1 MDTLGHWHMD
11 VLAPRGISGSHG
23 SGPRAVPRARDQL
36 QQGDDT
42 TGIWAQG
49 TEPNVVLG
57 IPHSSLVL
65 SLSAPHSHH
74 PAPPTPHG
82 CHPGHTPAYTAQPG
96 APMAS
101 PEHGDPCPDS
111 SLDRTA
117 RSRPLA
123 CAELGFRV
131 TSKLSS
137 GPCLGQRCHR
147 GDSSQEMDRVTRHLV
162 FQLPQASH
170 RHDSLADLRANS
182 DNDVFSS
189 AQHSTQRV
197 ENGYSWKRRSQ
208 SPSYFLEGGRD
219 VWTPSP
225 DRESKLEVVRSG
237 SLYDLRAYKGERKP
251 SKLYDDD
258 EQDLY
263 RVPPPNISPEKAREL
278 EDERKEVIRSQVMRK
293 SSTIA
298 ERWSSV
304 DELSSIS
311 PGVGSQGEGR
321 HTGSVPTSFAICF
334 DKPGRS
340 ATPVDPENIDTEQIN
355 FSAARQQFLMLEKT
369 SPGSF
374 FSPGQQTMSPR
385 PESVTKVSREEWYS
399 PEMAT
404 KAMRGYGSARA
415 SSQSSTDQVYGV
427 SLYKTPEKEEVYAP
441 RKAHMERYPIGKTSI
456 LTKAWSREDLDS
468 GLGEMY
474 NEATAGYAS
483 DGSTSN
489 ETFHADL
496 RASSNGLG
504 KETRASSETP
514 IEREIRMAMERE
526 ENLWKERGMQ
536 RLTSSSELVEIQA
549 KPVLNIH
556 TSPGPGRKG
565 KDRGRAS
572 LYVQREIEQ
581 ETKREEDLK
590 RQGRLLGAYD
600 RGTQQELE
608 ERRRVFEQEE
618 APPQKPTPLKR
629 AEERRSWVKEFVVEQ
644 PSSPSPAED
653 TRATRSI
660 PSYTASIA
668 HFQLSQPRFT
678 ASERSREQP
687 SVSQHASASASKWG
701 SEDAWG
707 GKLPGSTP
715 SPASTA
721 VLPREY
727 LSLSFWKPKV
737 SFAEDMGTQSP
748 LRRDDG
754 REEQYRLRTWKP
766 QTSALIEEEIRSDL
780 QREEELQAQR
790 RRLMGASGEDVLQ
803 EGSRSRHSSAASG
816 ASGNY
821 SVSSSPASSPA
832 SHQTGILGLISSF
845 TPLRVTSSSQG
856 SAETLTPD
864 SSHSSPFEERRRRVK
879 EDGKYAGIEPV
890 DKVNTE
896 VVESTRV
903 FRHKSL
909 MAQRWEAGQYVRDED

>member
-1 MDTLGHWHMD
+1 
-11 VLAPRGISGSHG
+11 
-23 SGPRAVPRARDQL
+23 
-36 QQGDDT
+36 DD
-42 TGIWAQG
+42 
-49 TEPNVVLG
+49 E
-57 IPHSSLVL
+57 
-65 SLSAPHSHH
+65 
-74 PAPPTPHG
+74 
-82 CHPGHTPAYTAQPG
+82 
-96 APMAS
+96 
-101 PEHGDPCPDS
+101 
-111 SLDRTA
+111 
-117 RSRPLA
+117 
-123 CAELGFRV
+123 
-131 TSKLSS
+131 
-137 GPCLGQRCHR
+137 
-147 GDSSQEMDRVTRHLV
+147 
-162 FQLPQASH
+162 
-170 RHDSLADLRANS
+170 
-182 DNDVFSS
+182 
-189 AQHSTQRV
+189 
-197 ENGYSWKRRSQ
+197 
-208 SPSYFLEGGRD
+208 
-219 VWTPSP
+219 
-225 DRESKLEVVRSG
+225 
-237 SLYDLRAYKGERKP
+237 
-251 SKLYDDD
+251 

-278 EDERKEVIRSQVMRK
+278 EDERREVIRSQVMRK

-321 HTGSVPTSFAICF
+321 LTGSVPTSFAICF
-334 DKPGRS
+334 DKPSPGRS
-340 ATPVDPENIDTEQIN
+340 VTPVDPENIDTEQIN

-369 SPGSF
+369 NPGSF
-374 FSPGQQTMSPR
+374 FSPGQQSVSPR

-404 KAMRGYGSARA
+404 KATRGYGSASA
-415 SSQSSTDQVYGV
+415 SSQSRTDKSVYQLYGV
-427 SLYKTPEKEEVYAP
+427 A
-441 RKAHMERYPIGKTSI
+441 
-456 LTKAWSREDLDS
+456 
-468 GLGEMY
+468 
-474 NEATAGYAS
+474 
-483 DGSTSN
+483 SN
-489 ETFHADL
+489 ETFNVDL
-496 RASSNGLG
+496 RTSN
-504 KETRASSETP
+504 KETRVSNETP

-526 ENLWKERGMQ
+526 ENLWKERGIQ
-536 RLTSSSELVEIQA
+536 RLTSSSELVEIQT
-549 KPVLNIH
+549 KPVLNMH
-556 TSPGPGRKG
+556 LSPGPGRKG

-581 ETKREEDLK
+581 ETKREEDLR

-608 ERRRVFEQEE
+608 ERKRAFEQEE
-618 APPQKPTPLKR
+618 VPPQKPTPLKR
-629 AEERRSWVKEFVVEQ
+629 AEERRSWFKEFAVEQ

-653 TRATRSI
+653 TRSGRSV

-668 HFQLSQPRFT
+668 HFQLSQPRFA
-678 ASERSREQP
+678 ASDRSREQP
-687 SVSQHASASASKWG
+687 LVSQHASASTSKWG
-701 SEDAWG
+701 SEDSWG

-727 LSLSFWKPKV
+727 FSLSLWKPKV
-737 SFAEDMGTQSP
+737 SFVEDMGTQSP
-748 LRRDDG
+748 LRREDG
-754 REEQYRLRTWKP
+754 REEQYRLRTGKP

-780 QREEELQAQR
+780 QREEELQEQRRR
-790 RRLMGASGEDVLQ
+790 RRLMDTYSDGVPQ

-821 SVSSSPASSPA
+821 SVSGSPASSPA

-879 EDGKYAGIEPV
+879 EEGKYAGIEPV

-903 FRHKSL
+903 FRHKSV

>member
-1 MDTLGHWHMD
+1 
-11 VLAPRGISGSHG
+11 
-23 SGPRAVPRARDQL
+23 
-36 QQGDDT
+36 DD
-42 TGIWAQG
+42 
-49 TEPNVVLG
+49 E
-57 IPHSSLVL
+57 
-65 SLSAPHSHH
+65 
-74 PAPPTPHG
+74 
-82 CHPGHTPAYTAQPG
+82 
-96 APMAS
+96 
-101 PEHGDPCPDS
+101 
-111 SLDRTA
+111 
-117 RSRPLA
+117 
-123 CAELGFRV
+123 
-131 TSKLSS
+131 
-137 GPCLGQRCHR
+137 
-147 GDSSQEMDRVTRHLV
+147 
-162 FQLPQASH
+162 
-170 RHDSLADLRANS
+170 
-182 DNDVFSS
+182 
-189 AQHSTQRV
+189 
-197 ENGYSWKRRSQ
+197 
-208 SPSYFLEGGRD
+208 
-219 VWTPSP
+219 
-225 DRESKLEVVRSG
+225 
-237 SLYDLRAYKGERKP
+237 
-251 SKLYDDD
+251 

-311 PGVGSQGEGR
+311 TGVGSQGESR
-321 HTGSVPTSFAICF
+321 HIGSVPMSFAISF
-334 DKPGRS
+334 DKASPGR
-340 ATPVDPENIDTEQIN
+340 AVTPVDPENIDTEQIN

-369 SPGSF
+369 NPGSF
-374 FSPGQQTMSPR
+374 FSPGQQAMSPR

-404 KAMRGYGSARA
+404 KAARGYGSAGA
-415 SSQSSTDQVYGV
+415 SSQSRTDKSVSQVYGV
-427 SLYKTPEKEEVYAP
+427 SSYKTPKKEEVYAP
-441 RKAHMERYPIGKTSI
+441 REAHTE
-456 LTKAWSREDLDS
+456 
-468 GLGEMY
+468 
-474 NEATAGYAS
+474 
-483 DGSTSN
+483 SN
-489 ETFHADL
+489 
-496 RASSNGLG
+496 
-504 KETRASSETP
+504 ETP

-526 ENLWKERGMQ
+526 ENLWKERGIQ
-536 RLTSSSELVEIQA
+536 RLTSSSELVEIQT

-556 TSPGPGRKG
+556 ASPGPGRKG
-565 KDRGRAS
+565 KDKSRAS

-600 RGTQQELE
+600 RGTQQELD
-608 ERRRVFEQEE
+608 ERRKVFEQEE
-618 APPQKPTPLKR
+618 APLQKPTPPKQ
-629 AEERRSWVKEFVVEQ
+629 AEERRSWVREFVVEQ
-644 PSSPSPAED
+644 PSSPSPTED
-653 TRATRSI
+653 TRGGRSI

-668 HFQLSQPRFT
+668 HFQLSQPRFA
-678 ASERSREQP
+678 ASDRSREQP
-687 SVSQHASASASKWG
+687 SVSQHASASTSKWG
-701 SEDAWG
+701 SEDSWG

-737 SFAEDMGTQSP
+737 SFTEDMGTQSP
-748 LRRDDG
+748 LRREDG

-766 QTSALIEEEIRSDL
+766 QTSAMIEEEIRSDL
-780 QREEELQAQR
+780 QREEELQEQR
-790 RRLMGASGEDVLQ
+790 RRLMAAYSDGAPQ

-821 SVSSSPASSPA
+821 SVSGSPASSPA

-903 FRHKSL
+903 FRHKSV

>member
-1 MDTLGHWHMD
+1 
-11 VLAPRGISGSHG
+11 
-23 SGPRAVPRARDQL
+23 
-36 QQGDDT
+36 
-42 TGIWAQG
+42 
-49 TEPNVVLG
+49 
-57 IPHSSLVL
+57 
-65 SLSAPHSHH
+65 
-74 PAPPTPHG
+74 
-82 CHPGHTPAYTAQPG
+82 
-96 APMAS
+96 
-101 PEHGDPCPDS
+101 
-111 SLDRTA
+111 
-117 RSRPLA
+117 
-123 CAELGFRV
+123 
-131 TSKLSS
+131 
-137 GPCLGQRCHR
+137 
-147 GDSSQEMDRVTRHLV
+147 MDRVTRHLV
-162 FQLPQASH
+162 FQLPQASP
-170 RHDSLADLRANS
+170 RHDSLADLRASS
-182 DNDVFSS
+182 DDDVFSS
-189 AQHSTQRV
+189 TQHSTQRV
-197 ENGYSWKRRSQ
+197 ENGYSWRRRSQ

-251 SKLYDDD
+251 SKLYDDE

-298 ERWSSV
+298 ERWSSM

-311 PGVGSQGEGR
+311 TGVGSQGEGR
-321 HTGSVPTSFAICF
+321 HTGTVPTSFAICF
-334 DKPGRS
+334 DKPSPGRV

-374 FSPGQQTMSPR
+374 FSPGQQSMSPR

-404 KAMRGYGSARA
+404 KSTRGYGSAGA
-415 SSQSSTDQVYGV
+415 SSQSKVDKGVYQVYGV
-427 SLYKTPEKEEVYAP
+427 SSHKTPEKEEVYSP
-441 RKAHMERYPIGKTSI
+441 RKAHTERSYPMGKTSI
-456 LTKAWSREDLDS
+456 LTKTWSREDLDS

-474 NEATAGYAS
+474 NEAAAGYAS

-489 ETFHADL
+489 ETFSVDL
-496 RASSNGLG
+496 RAGSSGLG
-504 KETRASSETP
+504 KETRVSNETP

-526 ENLWKERGMQ
+526 ENLWKERGIQ
-536 RLTSSSELVEIQA
+536 RLTSSSELVEIQT

-590 RQGRLLGAYD
+590 RQGRLLGTYD
-600 RGTQQELE
+600 KGTQQELE
-608 ERRRVFEQEE
+608 ERRKVFEQEE

-653 TRATRSI
+653 TRAGRSI
-660 PSYTASIA
+660 PGQTASIA
-668 HFQLSQPRFT
+668 HHQLSQPRFS

-687 SVSQHASASASKWG
+687 LVSQLASASASKWG
-701 SEDAWG
+701 SEDSWG

-715 SPASTA
+715 SPASSA

-727 LSLSFWKPKV
+727 FSLSLWKPKV
-737 SFAEDMGTQSP
+737 SFVEDMGTQSP
-748 LRRDDG
+748 QRREDG

-780 QREEELQAQR
+780 QREEELQEQR
-790 RRLMGASGEDVLQ
+790 RRLMDTYRDGAPQ
-803 EGSRSRHSSAASG
+803 EGSRSRHSSGKGAQGQGGREIIWWDGCRGSCVLAASCPG
-816 ASGNY
+816 R
-821 SVSSSPASSPA
+821 
-832 SHQTGILGLISSF
+832 I
-845 TPLRVTSSSQG
+845 
-856 SAETLTPD
+856 
-864 SSHSSPFEERRRRVK
+864 
-879 EDGKYAGIEPV
+879 
-890 DKVNTE
+890 
-896 VVESTRV
+896 
-903 FRHKSL
+903 
-909 MAQRWEAGQYVRDED
+909 

>member
-1 MDTLGHWHMD
+1 
-11 VLAPRGISGSHG
+11 
-23 SGPRAVPRARDQL
+23 
-36 QQGDDT
+36 DD
-42 TGIWAQG
+42 
-49 TEPNVVLG
+49 E
-57 IPHSSLVL
+57 
-65 SLSAPHSHH
+65 
-74 PAPPTPHG
+74 
-82 CHPGHTPAYTAQPG
+82 
-96 APMAS
+96 
-101 PEHGDPCPDS
+101 
-111 SLDRTA
+111 
-117 RSRPLA
+117 
-123 CAELGFRV
+123 
-131 TSKLSS
+131 
-137 GPCLGQRCHR
+137 
-147 GDSSQEMDRVTRHLV
+147 
-162 FQLPQASH
+162 
-170 RHDSLADLRANS
+170 
-182 DNDVFSS
+182 
-189 AQHSTQRV
+189 
-197 ENGYSWKRRSQ
+197 
-208 SPSYFLEGGRD
+208 
-219 VWTPSP
+219 
-225 DRESKLEVVRSG
+225 
-237 SLYDLRAYKGERKP
+237 
-251 SKLYDDD
+251 

-311 PGVGSQGEGR
+311 AGVGSQGEGR
-321 HTGSVPTSFAICF
+321 STGSVPGSFAICF
-334 DKPGRS
+334 DKPSPGRV

-369 SPGSF
+369 NPGSF

-385 PESVTKVSREEWYS
+385 LESVTKVSREEWYS

-404 KAMRGYGSARA
+404 KATRGYGSAGA
-415 SSQSSTDQVYGV
+415 SSQSRADKSVYQ
-427 SLYKTPEKEEVYAP
+427 
-441 RKAHMERYPIGKTSI
+441 
-456 LTKAWSREDLDS
+456 
-468 GLGEMY
+468 
-474 NEATAGYAS
+474 
-483 DGSTSN
+483 
-489 ETFHADL
+489 TFNVDL

-504 KETRASSETP
+504 KEMRVSNETP

-526 ENLWKERGMQ
+526 ENLWKERGIQ
-536 RLTSSSELVEIQA
+536 RLTSSSELVEIQT

-556 TSPGPGRKG
+556 ASPGPGRKG

-590 RQGRLLGAYD
+590 RQGRLLGTYD

-644 PSSPSPAED
+644 PSSPSPVED
-653 TRATRSI
+653 TRAGRSI
-660 PSYTASIA
+660 PTYTASIA
-668 HFQLSQPRFT
+668 HFQLSQPRFA

-687 SVSQHASASASKWG
+687 LVSQHASASASKWG
-701 SEDAWG
+701 SEDSWG
-707 GKLPGSTP
+707 GKRPGSTQ

-737 SFAEDMGTQSP
+737 SFVEDMGTQSP
-748 LRRDDG
+748 LRREDG

-780 QREEELQAQR
+780 QREEELQEQR
-790 RRLMGASGEDVLQ
+790 RRLMDTYSHGVPQ

-821 SVSSSPASSPA
+821 SVSGSPASSPA

-864 SSHSSPFEERRRRVK
+864 SSRSSPFEERRRRVK

-903 FRHKSL
+903 FRHKNL

>member
-1 MDTLGHWHMD
+1 
-11 VLAPRGISGSHG
+11 
-23 SGPRAVPRARDQL
+23 
-36 QQGDDT
+36 
-42 TGIWAQG
+42 
-49 TEPNVVLG
+49 
-57 IPHSSLVL
+57 
-65 SLSAPHSHH
+65 
-74 PAPPTPHG
+74 
-82 CHPGHTPAYTAQPG
+82 
-96 APMAS
+96 
-101 PEHGDPCPDS
+101 
-111 SLDRTA
+111 
-117 RSRPLA
+117 
-123 CAELGFRV
+123 
-131 TSKLSS
+131 
-137 GPCLGQRCHR
+137 
-147 GDSSQEMDRVTRHLV
+147 
-162 FQLPQASH
+162 
-170 RHDSLADLRANS
+170 
-182 DNDVFSS
+182 
-189 AQHSTQRV
+189 
-197 ENGYSWKRRSQ
+197 
-208 SPSYFLEGGRD
+208 
-219 VWTPSP
+219 
-225 DRESKLEVVRSG
+225 
-237 SLYDLRAYKGERKP
+237 
-251 SKLYDDD
+251 
-258 EQDLY
+258 
-263 RVPPPNISPEKAREL
+263 
-278 EDERKEVIRSQVMRK
+278 EDERKEVIRSQVMKK

-311 PGVGSQGEGR
+311 TGIGSQGEGR
-321 HTGSVPTSFAICF
+321 HTGSVPTSFAISF
-334 DKPGRS
+334 DKPSPGRA

-404 KAMRGYGSARA
+404 KATRGYGSAGA
-415 SSQSSTDQVYGV
+415 SSQSRTDKSV
-427 SLYKTPEKEEVYAP
+427 SQ
-441 RKAHMERYPIGKTSI
+441 
-456 LTKAWSREDLDS
+456 
-468 GLGEMY
+468 
-474 NEATAGYAS
+474 
-483 DGSTSN
+483 
-489 ETFHADL
+489 TFSVDL
-496 RASSNGLG
+496 RAGSNGLG
-504 KETRASSETP
+504 KETRVSNETP

-526 ENLWKERGMQ
+526 ENLWKERGIQ
-536 RLTSSSELVEIQA
+536 RMTSSSELVEIQT

-590 RQGRLLGAYD
+590 RQGRLLGTYD

-608 ERRRVFEQEE
+608 ERRKVFEQEE

-644 PSSPSPAED
+644 PSSPSPVED
-653 TRATRSI
+653 TRAGRSP

-668 HFQLSQPRFT
+668 HFQLSQPRFA

-687 SVSQHASASASKWG
+687 LVSQLASASASKWG
-701 SEDAWG
+701 SEDSWG

-715 SPASTA
+715 SPTSTA

-737 SFAEDMGTQSP
+737 SFVEDMGTQSP
-748 LRRDDG
+748 LRREDG

-780 QREEELQAQR
+780 QREEELQEQR
-790 RRLMGASGEDVLQ
+790 RRLMDTYSDGVPQ

-821 SVSSSPASSPA
+821 SVSGSPASSPA

-864 SSHSSPFEERRRRVK
+864 SSRSSPFEERRRRVK

>member
-1 MDTLGHWHMD
+1 
-11 VLAPRGISGSHG
+11 
-23 SGPRAVPRARDQL
+23 
-36 QQGDDT
+36 DD
-42 TGIWAQG
+42 
-49 TEPNVVLG
+49 E
-57 IPHSSLVL
+57 
-65 SLSAPHSHH
+65 
-74 PAPPTPHG
+74 
-82 CHPGHTPAYTAQPG
+82 
-96 APMAS
+96 
-101 PEHGDPCPDS
+101 
-111 SLDRTA
+111 
-117 RSRPLA
+117 
-123 CAELGFRV
+123 
-131 TSKLSS
+131 
-137 GPCLGQRCHR
+137 
-147 GDSSQEMDRVTRHLV
+147 
-162 FQLPQASH
+162 
-170 RHDSLADLRANS
+170 
-182 DNDVFSS
+182 
-189 AQHSTQRV
+189 
-197 ENGYSWKRRSQ
+197 
-208 SPSYFLEGGRD
+208 
-219 VWTPSP
+219 
-225 DRESKLEVVRSG
+225 
-237 SLYDLRAYKGERKP
+237 
-251 SKLYDDD
+251 

-298 ERWSSV
+298 ERWSSM
-304 DELSSIS
+304 DELGSIS
-311 PGVGSQGEGR
+311 TGVGSQGEGR
-321 HTGSVPTSFAICF
+321 HVGSVPTSFAIWF
-334 DKPGRS
+334 DKPSPGRA

-369 SPGSF
+369 SSGSF
-374 FSPGQQTMSPR
+374 FSPGQQAMSPR

-404 KAMRGYGSARA
+404 KATRGYGSAGA
-415 SSQSSTDQVYGV
+415 PSQSRTDSSVYQ
-427 SLYKTPEKEEVYAP
+427 
-441 RKAHMERYPIGKTSI
+441 
-456 LTKAWSREDLDS
+456 
-468 GLGEMY
+468 
-474 NEATAGYAS
+474 
-483 DGSTSN
+483 
-489 ETFHADL
+489 TFNVDL

-504 KETRASSETP
+504 KETKVSSETP

-526 ENLWKERGMQ
+526 ENLWKERGIQ
-536 RLTSSSELVEIQA
+536 RLTSSSELVEIQT

-618 APPQKPTPLKR
+618 APPQKPTPLKQ
-629 AEERRSWVKEFVVEQ
+629 AEERRSWVKESVVEQ
-644 PSSPSPAED
+644 PSSPSPVED
-653 TRATRSI
+653 TRAGRSI

-668 HFQLSQPRFT
+668 HFQLSQPRFS

-687 SVSQHASASASKWG
+687 LVSQHASASASKWG
-701 SEDAWG
+701 SEDSWG
-707 GKLPGSTP
+707 GKPPGSTP

-727 LSLSFWKPKV
+727 LNLSFWKPKV
-737 SFAEDMGTQSP
+737 SFVEDMGTQSP
-748 LRRDDG
+748 LRREDG
-754 REEQYRLRTWKP
+754 REEQYRLRTWRP

-780 QREEELQAQR
+780 QREEELQQQR
-790 RRLMGASGEDVLQ
+790 RRLMDTSSDGVPQ

-816 ASGNY
+816 ASGHY
-821 SVSSSPASSPA
+821 SVSESPASSPA
-832 SHQTGILGLISSF
+832 SHQTGVLGLISSF
-845 TPLRVTSSSQG
+845 TPLRVTSSSPG

-864 SSHSSPFEERRRRVK
+864 SSCSSPFEERRRRVK

-903 FRHKSL
+903 FRHKSV

>member
-1 MDTLGHWHMD
+1 
-11 VLAPRGISGSHG
+11 
-23 SGPRAVPRARDQL
+23 
-36 QQGDDT
+36 DD
-42 TGIWAQG
+42 
-49 TEPNVVLG
+49 E
-57 IPHSSLVL
+57 
-65 SLSAPHSHH
+65 
-74 PAPPTPHG
+74 
-82 CHPGHTPAYTAQPG
+82 
-96 APMAS
+96 
-101 PEHGDPCPDS
+101 
-111 SLDRTA
+111 
-117 RSRPLA
+117 
-123 CAELGFRV
+123 
-131 TSKLSS
+131 
-137 GPCLGQRCHR
+137 
-147 GDSSQEMDRVTRHLV
+147 
-162 FQLPQASH
+162 
-170 RHDSLADLRANS
+170 
-182 DNDVFSS
+182 
-189 AQHSTQRV
+189 
-197 ENGYSWKRRSQ
+197 
-208 SPSYFLEGGRD
+208 
-219 VWTPSP
+219 
-225 DRESKLEVVRSG
+225 
-237 SLYDLRAYKGERKP
+237 
-251 SKLYDDD
+251 

-278 EDERKEVIRSQVMRK
+278 EDERKEVIRSQVMKK

-298 ERWSSV
+298 ERWSSM

-311 PGVGSQGEGR
+311 MGSQGEGR

-334 DKPGRS
+334 DKPSPGRA

-369 SPGSF
+369 NMGSF
-374 FSPGQQTMSPR
+374 FSPGQQAMSPR
-385 PESVTKVSREEWYS
+385 PESVTKVSREAWYS
-399 PEMAT
+399 PEMAM
-404 KAMRGYGSARA
+404 KATRGYGSAGE
-415 SSQSSTDQVYGV
+415 SSQSRTD
-427 SLYKTPEKEEVYAP
+427 K
-441 RKAHMERYPIGKTSI
+441 SI
-456 LTKAWSREDLDS
+456 
-468 GLGEMY
+468 Y
-474 NEATAGYAS
+474 QPFNV
-483 DGSTSN
+483 
-489 ETFHADL
+489 DL
-496 RASSNGLG
+496 RAGSDGLG
-504 KETRASSETP
+504 KETRVSNETP

-526 ENLWKERGMQ
+526 ENLWKERGIQ
-536 RLTSSSELVEIQA
+536 RLTSSSELVEIQT

-600 RGTQQELE
+600 KGTQQELE

-644 PSSPSPAED
+644 PSSPSPVED
-653 TRATRSI
+653 TRAGRSI

-668 HFQLSQPRFT
+668 HFQLSQPRFA

-687 SVSQHASASASKWG
+687 LVSQHASSSVSKWG
-701 SEDAWG
+701 SEDSWG

-727 LSLSFWKPKV
+727 LNLSFWKPKV
-737 SFAEDMGTQSP
+737 SFVEDMGTQSP
-748 LRRDDG
+748 LRREDG

-780 QREEELQAQR
+780 QREEELQEQR
-790 RRLMGASGEDVLQ
+790 RRLMDTCSDGVPQ

-821 SVSSSPASSPA
+821 SVSESPASSPA
-832 SHQTGILGLISSF
+832 SHQTGVLGLISSF

-864 SSHSSPFEERRRRVK
+864 SSRSSPFEERRRRVK

>member
-1 MDTLGHWHMD
+1 
-11 VLAPRGISGSHG
+11 
-23 SGPRAVPRARDQL
+23 
-36 QQGDDT
+36 DD
-42 TGIWAQG
+42 
-49 TEPNVVLG
+49 E
-57 IPHSSLVL
+57 
-65 SLSAPHSHH
+65 
-74 PAPPTPHG
+74 
-82 CHPGHTPAYTAQPG
+82 
-96 APMAS
+96 
-101 PEHGDPCPDS
+101 
-111 SLDRTA
+111 
-117 RSRPLA
+117 
-123 CAELGFRV
+123 
-131 TSKLSS
+131 
-137 GPCLGQRCHR
+137 
-147 GDSSQEMDRVTRHLV
+147 
-162 FQLPQASH
+162 
-170 RHDSLADLRANS
+170 
-182 DNDVFSS
+182 
-189 AQHSTQRV
+189 
-197 ENGYSWKRRSQ
+197 
-208 SPSYFLEGGRD
+208 
-219 VWTPSP
+219 
-225 DRESKLEVVRSG
+225 
-237 SLYDLRAYKGERKP
+237 
-251 SKLYDDD
+251 

-311 PGVGSQGEGR
+311 TGVGSQGEGR

-334 DKPGRS
+334 DKPSPGR
-340 ATPVDPENIDTEQIN
+340 AVTPVDPENIDTEQIN

-369 SPGSF
+369 NPGSF
-374 FSPGQQTMSPR
+374 FSPEQQAMSPR
-385 PESVTKVSREEWYS
+385 PESMTKVSREEWYS
-399 PEMAT
+399 PETAT
-404 KAMRGYGSARA
+404 KATRGYGSAGA
-415 SSQSSTDQVYGV
+415 SSQSRTDKSVYQVY
-427 SLYKTPEKEEVYAP
+427 
-441 RKAHMERYPIGKTSI
+441 
-456 LTKAWSREDLDS
+456 
-468 GLGEMY
+468 
-474 NEATAGYAS
+474 GYAS

-489 ETFHADL
+489 ETFSVDL
-496 RASSNGLG
+496 RAGSNGLG
-504 KETRASSETP
+504 KETRVSNETP

-526 ENLWKERGMQ
+526 ENLWKERGIQ
-536 RLTSSSELVEIQA
+536 RLTSSSELVEIQT

-556 TSPGPGRKG
+556 SSPGPGRKG

-629 AEERRSWVKEFVVEQ
+629 AEERRSWFKELVVEQ

-653 TRATRSI
+653 TRGGRSV

-668 HFQLSQPRFT
+668 HFQLSQPRFA
-678 ASERSREQP
+678 ASDRSREQP
-687 SVSQHASASASKWG
+687 LVSQHASTSASKWG
-701 SEDAWG
+701 SEDSWG
-707 GKLPGSTP
+707 GKLPDSTP

-727 LSLSFWKPKV
+727 FSLSFWKPKV
-737 SFAEDMGTQSP
+737 SFVEDMGTQSP
-748 LRRDDG
+748 LRREDG

-780 QREEELQAQR
+780 QREEELQEQR
-790 RRLMGASGEDVLQ
+790 RRLMDTYSDGVPQ

-821 SVSSSPASSPA
+821 SVSGSPASSPA
-832 SHQTGILGLISSF
+832 SHQTEILGLISSF

-856 SAETLTPD
+856 SAETLTPN
-864 SSHSSPFEERRRRVK
+864 SSCSSPFEERRRRVK
-879 EDGKYAGIEPV
+879 EEGKYAGIEPI

-903 FRHKSL
+903 FRHKSA

>member
-1 MDTLGHWHMD
+1 
-11 VLAPRGISGSHG
+11 
-23 SGPRAVPRARDQL
+23 
-36 QQGDDT
+36 
-42 TGIWAQG
+42 
-49 TEPNVVLG
+49 
-57 IPHSSLVL
+57 
-65 SLSAPHSHH
+65 
-74 PAPPTPHG
+74 
-82 CHPGHTPAYTAQPG
+82 
-96 APMAS
+96 
-101 PEHGDPCPDS
+101 
-111 SLDRTA
+111 
-117 RSRPLA
+117 
-123 CAELGFRV
+123 
-131 TSKLSS
+131 
-137 GPCLGQRCHR
+137 
-147 GDSSQEMDRVTRHLV
+147 MDRVTRHLV
-162 FQLPQASH
+162 FQLPQTSH

-182 DNDVFSS
+182 DDDVFGST
-189 AQHSTQRV
+189 QHSTQRV
-197 ENGYSWKRRSQ
+197 ENGYNWKRRSQ

-251 SKLYDDD
+251 SKLYDD
-258 EQDLY
+258 EEEDLY

-278 EDERKEVIRSQVMRK
+278 EDERKEIIRSQVMKK

-311 PGVGSQGEGR
+311 TGVSSQGEGR

-334 DKPGRS
+334 DKPSPGRA

-369 SPGSF
+369 NPGSF
-374 FSPGQQTMSPR
+374 FSPGQQAMSPR

-399 PEMAT
+399 PEIAT
-404 KAMRGYGSARA
+404 KATRGHSSAGA
-415 SSQSSTDQVYGV
+415 SGQSRTDKSVYQVYGV
-427 SLYKTPEKEEVYAP
+427 SSHKTPEEEEVYAP
-441 RKAHMERYPIGKTSI
+441 GKAHTERSHPVGKISV
-456 LTKAWSREDLDS
+456 LTKTWSREDLDS

-489 ETFHADL
+489 ETF
-496 RASSNGLG
+496 SGS
-504 KETRASSETP
+504 KETKVSNETP

-526 ENLWKERGMQ
+526 ENLWKERGIQ
-536 RLTSSSELVEIQA
+536 RLTSSSELVEIQT

-600 RGTQQELE
+600 KGTQQELE

-618 APPQKPTPLKR
+618 APPQKPPPLKR
-629 AEERRSWVKEFVVEQ
+629 AEERRSWVKEFAAEQ

-653 TRATRSI
+653 TRASRSL
-660 PSYTASIA
+660 PSYSVSIA
-668 HFQLSQPRFT
+668 HFQLSQPRFA
-678 ASERSREQP
+678 ASDRSREQP
-687 SVSQHASASASKWG
+687 LVSQHASASASKWG
-701 SEDAWG
+701 SEDSWG
-707 GKLPGSTP
+707 GKLPSSTQ
-715 SPASTA
+715 SPTNTA

-737 SFAEDMGTQSP
+737 SFVEDMGTQSP
-748 LRRDDG
+748 LRREDG

-766 QTSALIEEEIRSDL
+766 QTSAMIEEEIRSDL
-780 QREEELQAQR
+780 QREEELQQQR
-790 RRLMGASGEDVLQ
+790 RRLMSAYSDGVHQ

-821 SVSSSPASSPA
+821 SVSGSPASSPA
-832 SHQTGILGLISSF
+832 SHQTGVLGLISSF

-864 SSHSSPFEERRRRVK
+864 SSRSSPFEERRRRVK

-903 FRHKSL
+903 FRHKSA
-909 MAQRWEAGQYVRDED
+909 MAQRWEAGEYVRDED

>member
-1 MDTLGHWHMD
+1 M
-11 VLAPRGISGSHG
+11 
-23 SGPRAVPRARDQL
+23 
-36 QQGDDT
+36 
-42 TGIWAQG
+42 
-49 TEPNVVLG
+49 
-57 IPHSSLVL
+57 
-65 SLSAPHSHH
+65 
-74 PAPPTPHG
+74 
-82 CHPGHTPAYTAQPG
+82 
-96 APMAS
+96 
-101 PEHGDPCPDS
+101 
-111 SLDRTA
+111 
-117 RSRPLA
+117 
-123 CAELGFRV
+123 
-131 TSKLSS
+131 TSELSS
-137 GPCLGQRCHR
+137 GLCLGQGWHR
-147 GDSSQEMDRVTRHLV
+147 GDSFQEMDRVTRHLV

-170 RHDSLADLRANS
+170 RHDSLADLRASS
-182 DNDVFSS
+182 DDDVFGS
-189 AQHSTQRV
+189 AQNSAQRV

-219 VWTPSP
+219 VWTPPP

-251 SKLYDDD
+251 SKLYEDE

-311 PGVGSQGEGR
+311 PSVGSQGEGR
-321 HTGSVPTSFAICF
+321 HTGGVPTSFAICF
-334 DKPGRS
+334 DKPSPGRA

-369 SPGSF
+369 NAGSF
-374 FSPGQQTMSPR
+374 FSPGQQAVSPR
-385 PESVTKVSREEWYS
+385 PESVTKVSREEWHS

-404 KAMRGYGSARA
+404 KASRGYGSAGA
-415 SSQSSTDQVYGV
+415 SGQSRTDKSVYQVYGV
-427 SLYKTPEKEEVYAP
+427 SSHKTPEKEEVYAP
-441 RKAHMERYPIGKTSI
+441 RKAHMERSYPMGKTLI
-456 LTKAWSREDLDS
+456 LTKTGSREDLDS

-474 NEATAGYAS
+474 NEGTAGYGS

-489 ETFHADL
+489 ETFNVDL
-496 RASSNGLG
+496 RAGSNGLG
-504 KETRASSETP
+504 KDSRVSNETP

-526 ENLWKERGMQ
+526 ENLWKERGIQ
-536 RLTSSSELVEIQA
+536 RVTSGSELVEIET

-600 RGTQQELE
+600 RGTPQELE

-618 APPQKPTPLKR
+618 APPQKPSALKR
-629 AEERRSWVKEFVVEQ
+629 PEERRSRLKEFVVEEQ
-644 PSSPSPAED
+644 PSSPSPTENTSAGK
-653 TRATRSI
+653 SI

-668 HFQLSQPRFT
+668 HFQLSQPRFA
-678 ASERSREQP
+678 ASDRSREQLLEP
-687 SVSQHASASASKWG
+687 QSASPSASKRG
-701 SEDAWG
+701 SEDSWG
-707 GKLPGSTP
+707 AKFPGSTP

-737 SFAEDMGTQSP
+737 SFVEDMGTQSP
-748 LRRDDG
+748 LRREHG
-754 REEQYRLRTWKP
+754 RDEQYRLRTWKP

-780 QREEELQAQR
+780 QREEELQEQR
-790 RRLMGASGEDVLQ
+790 RRLMDAYSGAGAAQ
-803 EGSRSRHSSAASG
+803 EGSRSRHSSGKGGEGQEGQRNDLVACL
-816 ASGNY
+816 
-821 SVSSSPASSPA
+821 
-832 SHQTGILGLISSF
+832 QGL
-845 TPLRVTSSSQG
+845 LCAG
-856 SAETLTPD
+856 SALSWE
-864 SSHSSPFEERRRRVK
+864 SSIP
-879 EDGKYAGIEPV
+879 A
-890 DKVNTE
+890 
-896 VVESTRV
+896 
-903 FRHKSL
+903 
-909 MAQRWEAGQYVRDED
+909 RWSQQENCC

>member
-1 MDTLGHWHMD
+1 
-11 VLAPRGISGSHG
+11 
-23 SGPRAVPRARDQL
+23 
-36 QQGDDT
+36 DD
-42 TGIWAQG
+42 
-49 TEPNVVLG
+49 E
-57 IPHSSLVL
+57 
-65 SLSAPHSHH
+65 
-74 PAPPTPHG
+74 
-82 CHPGHTPAYTAQPG
+82 
-96 APMAS
+96 
-101 PEHGDPCPDS
+101 
-111 SLDRTA
+111 
-117 RSRPLA
+117 
-123 CAELGFRV
+123 
-131 TSKLSS
+131 
-137 GPCLGQRCHR
+137 
-147 GDSSQEMDRVTRHLV
+147 
-162 FQLPQASH
+162 
-170 RHDSLADLRANS
+170 
-182 DNDVFSS
+182 
-189 AQHSTQRV
+189 
-197 ENGYSWKRRSQ
+197 
-208 SPSYFLEGGRD
+208 
-219 VWTPSP
+219 
-225 DRESKLEVVRSG
+225 
-237 SLYDLRAYKGERKP
+237 
-251 SKLYDDD
+251 

-278 EDERKEVIRSQVMRK
+278 EDERREVIRSQVMRK

-298 ERWSSV
+298 ERWSSM

-311 PGVGSQGEGR
+311 TGVGSQGEGR
-321 HTGSVPTSFAICF
+321 PTGSVPTSFAICF
-334 DKPGRS
+334 DKPSPGR
-340 ATPVDPENIDTEQIN
+340 AVTPVDSENIDTEQIN

-369 SPGSF
+369 NPGSF
-374 FSPGQQTMSPR
+374 FSPGQQAMSPR

-404 KAMRGYGSARA
+404 KPMRGYGSAGA
-415 SSQSSTDQVYGV
+415 SSQHRTDTSIYQVY
-427 SLYKTPEKEEVYAP
+427 
-441 RKAHMERYPIGKTSI
+441 
-456 LTKAWSREDLDS
+456 
-468 GLGEMY
+468 
-474 NEATAGYAS
+474 GYAS

-489 ETFHADL
+489 ETFNVDL

-504 KETRASSETP
+504 KETRVSNETP

-526 ENLWKERGMQ
+526 ENLWKERGIQ
-536 RLTSSSELVEIQA
+536 RLTSSSELVEIQT

-556 TSPGPGRKG
+556 LSPGPGRKG

-608 ERRRVFEQEE
+608 ERKRVFEQEE

-629 AEERRSWVKEFVVEQ
+629 AEERRSWFKEFVVEQ

-653 TRATRSI
+653 TRGGRSV

-668 HFQLSQPRFT
+668 HFQLSQPRFA
-678 ASERSREQP
+678 ASDRSREQR
-687 SVSQHASASASKWG
+687 SVSQHASASTSKWG
-701 SEDAWG
+701 SEDSWG

-715 SPASTA
+715 SPTGTV

-727 LSLSFWKPKV
+727 FSFSFWKPKV
-737 SFAEDMGTQSP
+737 SFVEDMGTQSP
-748 LRRDDG
+748 LRREDG

-780 QREEELQAQR
+780 QREEELQEQRRR
-790 RRLMGASGEDVLQ
+790 RRLMDTYSDGDPQ

-821 SVSSSPASSPA
+821 SVSGSPVSSPA
-832 SHQTGILGLISSF
+832 SHQTGVLALISSF

-856 SAETLTPD
+856 SAETPTPD
-864 SSHSSPFEERRRRVK
+864 SSRSSPFEERRRRVK

-903 FRHKSL
+903 FRHKSV

>member
-1 MDTLGHWHMD
+1 
-11 VLAPRGISGSHG
+11 
-23 SGPRAVPRARDQL
+23 
-36 QQGDDT
+36 DD
-42 TGIWAQG
+42 
-49 TEPNVVLG
+49 E
-57 IPHSSLVL
+57 
-65 SLSAPHSHH
+65 
-74 PAPPTPHG
+74 
-82 CHPGHTPAYTAQPG
+82 
-96 APMAS
+96 
-101 PEHGDPCPDS
+101 
-111 SLDRTA
+111 
-117 RSRPLA
+117 
-123 CAELGFRV
+123 
-131 TSKLSS
+131 
-137 GPCLGQRCHR
+137 
-147 GDSSQEMDRVTRHLV
+147 
-162 FQLPQASH
+162 
-170 RHDSLADLRANS
+170 
-182 DNDVFSS
+182 
-189 AQHSTQRV
+189 
-197 ENGYSWKRRSQ
+197 
-208 SPSYFLEGGRD
+208 
-219 VWTPSP
+219 
-225 DRESKLEVVRSG
+225 
-237 SLYDLRAYKGERKP
+237 
-251 SKLYDDD
+251 

-298 ERWSSV
+298 ERWSSM

-311 PGVGSQGEGR
+311 TGVGSQGEGR
-321 HTGSVPTSFAICF
+321 HTGTVPTSFAIYF
-334 DKPGRS
+334 DKPSPGR
-340 ATPVDPENIDTEQIN
+340 AVTPVDPENIDTEQIN

-374 FSPGQQTMSPR
+374 FSPGQQAMSPR

-404 KAMRGYGSARA
+404 KATRGYDSANE
-415 SSQSSTDQVYGV
+415 SSQGRTDKSIYQVYGV
-427 SLYKTPEKEEVYAP
+427 V
-441 RKAHMERYPIGKTSI
+441 
-456 LTKAWSREDLDS
+456 DQ
-468 GLGEMY
+468 
-474 NEATAGYAS
+474 
-483 DGSTSN
+483 
-489 ETFHADL
+489 

-504 KETRASSETP
+504 KETRVSNETP

-526 ENLWKERGMQ
+526 ENLWKERGIQ
-536 RLTSSSELVEIQA
+536 RLTSSSELVEIQTR
-549 KPVLNIH
+549 PVLNIH
-556 TSPGPGRKG
+556 SSPGPGRKG

-600 RGTQQELE
+600 KGTQQELE
-608 ERRRVFEQEE
+608 ERKRVFEQEE

-629 AEERRSWVKEFVVEQ
+629 AEERRSWFKESVVEQ

-653 TRATRSI
+653 TRGGRSV

-668 HFQLSQPRFT
+668 HFQLSQPRFA
-678 ASERSREQP
+678 ASDRSREQP

-701 SEDAWG
+701 SEDSWG
-707 GKLPGSTP
+707 GKLPGSTQSP
-715 SPASTA
+715 SSTA

-727 LSLSFWKPKV
+727 FSLSFWKPKV
-737 SFAEDMGTQSP
+737 SFVEDMGTQSP
-748 LRRDDG
+748 LRREDG
-754 REEQYRLRTWKP
+754 REEQYRLRTWKT

-780 QREEELQAQR
+780 QREEELQEQR
-790 RRLMGASGEDVLQ
+790 RRRQLMDTYSDGVPQ

-821 SVSSSPASSPA
+821 SVSGSPASSPA
-832 SHQTGILGLISSF
+832 PHQTGVLGLISSF

-864 SSHSSPFEERRRRVK
+864 SPHSSPFEERRRRVK

-903 FRHKSL
+903 FRHKSV

>member
-1 MDTLGHWHMD
+1 
-11 VLAPRGISGSHG
+11 
-23 SGPRAVPRARDQL
+23 
-36 QQGDDT
+36 DD
-42 TGIWAQG
+42 
-49 TEPNVVLG
+49 E
-57 IPHSSLVL
+57 
-65 SLSAPHSHH
+65 
-74 PAPPTPHG
+74 
-82 CHPGHTPAYTAQPG
+82 
-96 APMAS
+96 
-101 PEHGDPCPDS
+101 
-111 SLDRTA
+111 
-117 RSRPLA
+117 
-123 CAELGFRV
+123 
-131 TSKLSS
+131 
-137 GPCLGQRCHR
+137 
-147 GDSSQEMDRVTRHLV
+147 
-162 FQLPQASH
+162 
-170 RHDSLADLRANS
+170 
-182 DNDVFSS
+182 
-189 AQHSTQRV
+189 
-197 ENGYSWKRRSQ
+197 
-208 SPSYFLEGGRD
+208 
-219 VWTPSP
+219 
-225 DRESKLEVVRSG
+225 
-237 SLYDLRAYKGERKP
+237 
-251 SKLYDDD
+251 

-298 ERWSSV
+298 ERWSSM
-304 DELSSIS
+304 DELGSIS
-311 PGVGSQGEGR
+311 TGVGSQGEGR
-321 HTGSVPTSFAICF
+321 HTGSVPTSFAIWF
-334 DKPGRS
+334 DKPSPGRA

-369 SPGSF
+369 NPGSF
-374 FSPGQQTMSPR
+374 FSPGQQAMSPR

-399 PEMAT
+399 PDLAT
-404 KAMRGYGSARA
+404 KGTRDYGSASA
-415 SSQSSTDQVYGV
+415 SSQSRTDKSVYQ
-427 SLYKTPEKEEVYAP
+427 
-441 RKAHMERYPIGKTSI
+441 
-456 LTKAWSREDLDS
+456 
-468 GLGEMY
+468 
-474 NEATAGYAS
+474 
-483 DGSTSN
+483 
-489 ETFHADL
+489 TFNVDL
-496 RASSNGLG
+496 RASSNGMG
-504 KETRASSETP
+504 KETRVGNETP

-526 ENLWKERGMQ
+526 ENLWKERGIQ
-536 RLTSSSELVEIQA
+536 RLTSSSELVEIQT

-556 TSPGPGRKG
+556 MSPGPGRKG

-618 APPQKPTPLKR
+618 APPQKPLKW

-653 TRATRSI
+653 TTAGRSI

-668 HFQLSQPRFT
+668 HFQLSQPRFA

-687 SVSQHASASASKWG
+687 LVSQHVSASASKWG
-701 SEDAWG
+701 SEDSWG

-727 LSLSFWKPKV
+727 LNLSFWKPKV
-737 SFAEDMGTQSP
+737 SFVEDMGTQSP
-748 LRRDDG
+748 LRREDG

-780 QREEELQAQR
+780 QREEELQEQR
-790 RRLMGASGEDVLQ
+790 RRLMDTYSNAVPQ

-821 SVSSSPASSPA
+821 SVSESPASSPA

-864 SSHSSPFEERRRRVK
+864 SSCSSPFEERRRRVK

-903 FRHKSL
+903 FRHKSV

>member
-1 MDTLGHWHMD
+1 
-11 VLAPRGISGSHG
+11 
-23 SGPRAVPRARDQL
+23 
-36 QQGDDT
+36 
-42 TGIWAQG
+42 
-49 TEPNVVLG
+49 
-57 IPHSSLVL
+57 
-65 SLSAPHSHH
+65 
-74 PAPPTPHG
+74 
-82 CHPGHTPAYTAQPG
+82 
-96 APMAS
+96 
-101 PEHGDPCPDS
+101 
-111 SLDRTA
+111 
-117 RSRPLA
+117 
-123 CAELGFRV
+123 
-131 TSKLSS
+131 
-137 GPCLGQRCHR
+137 
-147 GDSSQEMDRVTRHLV
+147 MDRVTRHLV
-162 FQLPQASH
+162 FQLPQVSH

-182 DNDVFSS
+182 DDDVFGS
-189 AQHSTQRV
+189 AQHTTQRV

-251 SKLYDDD
+251 SKLYDDE

-311 PGVGSQGEGR
+311 TGMSSQGEGR

-334 DKPGRS
+334 DKSSPGRA

-374 FSPGQQTMSPR
+374 FSPGQQAMSPR
-385 PESVTKVSREEWYS
+385 PDSVTRVSREEWHS

-404 KAMRGYGSARA
+404 KATRGYGSADA
-415 SSQSSTDQVYGV
+415 SSQSRTDKSIYQVYGV
-427 SLYKTPEKEEVYAP
+427 SSYKTPEKEEASAP
-441 RKAHMERYPIGKTSI
+441 RKAHTERSHPVGKMSV

-489 ETFHADL
+489 ETF
-496 RASSNGLG
+496 SGSKELG
-504 KETRASSETP
+504 KETKVSNETP

-526 ENLWKERGMQ
+526 ENLWKERGIQ
-536 RLTSSSELVEIQA
+536 RLTSSSELVEIQT

-590 RQGRLLGAYD
+590 RQGRLLGTYD

-618 APPQKPTPLKR
+618 TPPQKPPPLKR
-629 AEERRSWVKEFVVEQ
+629 AEERRSWVKDFVVEQ

-653 TRATRSI
+653 TRAGRSI

-668 HFQLSQPRFT
+668 HFQLSQPRFA

-687 SVSQHASASASKWG
+687 LVSQHVSASASKWG
-701 SEDAWG
+701 SEDSWG
-707 GKLPGSTP
+707 GKLPSSTQ
-715 SPASTA
+715 SPANTA

-748 LRRDDG
+748 QRREDG

-780 QREEELQAQR
+780 QREEELQEQR
-790 RRLMGASGEDVLQ
+790 RRLMDTYSDGVHQ

-821 SVSSSPASSPA
+821 SVSGSPASSPA
-832 SHQTGILGLISSF
+832 SHQTGVLGLISSF

-864 SSHSSPFEERRRRVK
+864 SSRSSPFEERRRRVK

-903 FRHKSL
+903 FRHKSV
-909 MAQRWEAGQYVRDED
+909 MAQRWEAGEYVRDED

>member
-1 MDTLGHWHMD
+1 
-11 VLAPRGISGSHG
+11 
-23 SGPRAVPRARDQL
+23 
-36 QQGDDT
+36 DD
-42 TGIWAQG
+42 
-49 TEPNVVLG
+49 E
-57 IPHSSLVL
+57 
-65 SLSAPHSHH
+65 
-74 PAPPTPHG
+74 
-82 CHPGHTPAYTAQPG
+82 
-96 APMAS
+96 
-101 PEHGDPCPDS
+101 
-111 SLDRTA
+111 
-117 RSRPLA
+117 
-123 CAELGFRV
+123 
-131 TSKLSS
+131 
-137 GPCLGQRCHR
+137 
-147 GDSSQEMDRVTRHLV
+147 
-162 FQLPQASH
+162 
-170 RHDSLADLRANS
+170 
-182 DNDVFSS
+182 
-189 AQHSTQRV
+189 
-197 ENGYSWKRRSQ
+197 
-208 SPSYFLEGGRD
+208 
-219 VWTPSP
+219 
-225 DRESKLEVVRSG
+225 
-237 SLYDLRAYKGERKP
+237 
-251 SKLYDDD
+251 
-258 EQDLY
+258 EQDLH

-298 ERWSSV
+298 ERWSSM
-304 DELSSIS
+304 DELSSIN
-311 PGVGSQGEGR
+311 PGMGSQGEGR
-321 HTGSVPTSFAICF
+321 HTGNVPTSFAICF
-334 DKPGRS
+334 DKPSPGK
-340 ATPVDPENIDTEQIN
+340 AVTPVDPENIDTEQIN

-369 SPGSF
+369 NPGSF
-374 FSPGQQTMSPR
+374 FSPEQQSTR

-404 KAMRGYGSARA
+404 KATRGYDSASA
-415 SSQSSTDQVYGV
+415 SSQSRTDKSVYQ
-427 SLYKTPEKEEVYAP
+427 
-441 RKAHMERYPIGKTSI
+441 
-456 LTKAWSREDLDS
+456 
-468 GLGEMY
+468 
-474 NEATAGYAS
+474 
-483 DGSTSN
+483 
-489 ETFHADL
+489 TFNVDL

-504 KETRASSETP
+504 KETRVSNETP

-526 ENLWKERGMQ
+526 ENLWKERGIQ
-536 RLTSSSELVEIQA
+536 RLTSSSELVEIQT

-572 LYVQREIEQ
+572 LYVQKEIEQ

-644 PSSPSPAED
+644 PSSPSPVED
-653 TRATRSI
+653 TRAGRST
-660 PSYTASIA
+660 PSYSASIA
-668 HFQLSQPRFT
+668 HFQLSQPRFA

-687 SVSQHASASASKWG
+687 LVSQHASASASKWG
-701 SEDAWG
+701 SEDSWG

-737 SFAEDMGTQSP
+737 SFVEDMGTQSP
-748 LRRDDG
+748 PRREDG

-780 QREEELQAQR
+780 QREEELQEQR
-790 RRLMGASGEDVLQ
+790 RRLMDTYSDGVPQ

-821 SVSSSPASSPA
+821 SVSGSPASSPA

-864 SSHSSPFEERRRRVK
+864 SSGSSPFEERRRRVK